1 MSCQVAMGKHIVGGT
16 NQKLYFARV
25 HLDEIRRAQEDDTL
39 LNRKLVIRA
48 NTESALFHLYCAY
61 QSLLWEIANAYDVT
75 MESHLALVDLLAI
88 FQKAN
93 KVSAEL
99 NQLSE
104 LEKNPGSWLSA
115 MLLGWSRVRS
125 FDQAKNQSTASA
137 SASLNAIAVCDISED
152 SSLKQLEQWHQELRM
167 ISEHF
172 RGFLEE
178 W

>member
-1 MSCQVAMGKHIVGGT
+1 MGKHIAGGT

-39 LNRKLVIRA
+39 FNRKLVIGA

-61 QSLLWEIANAYDVT
+61 QSLLWEIANTYDVT

-93 KVSAEL
+93 KVSGEL
-99 NQLSE
+99 NQLGE
-104 LEKNPGSWLSA
+104 LERNPASWLSN
-115 MLLGWSRVRS
+115 MLLGWSRVQTLGVVKVR
-125 FDQAKNQSTASA
+125 TVASA
-137 SASLNAIAVCDISED
+137 PATSAAITVCDVSED
-152 SSLKQLEQWHQELRM
+152 VSLQQLEQWHQELRM

-172 RGFLEE
+172 RGLLEE